1 MKSKILLLE
10 DSLETVAYYVDSY
23 EIFKNNKNIQFKN
36 VDTKKLVNKRFKMF
50 LLGRYKTTYTYTKDG
65 EASATHNISLA
76 YNFYTEKRPLITPK
90 MTYGMWGFIEDDNGN
105 YEFDLKNGFQ
115 IASEITEQRYQKKI
129 NSTSYKVR
137 NNKAVQKTSDVFDS
151 IWFLIKFIIGASIV
165 LWLMSSSCGLNC

>member
-1 MKSKILLLE
+1 MRLTILQLE

-76 YNFYTEKRPLITPK
+76 YNFYT
-90 MTYGMWGFIEDDNGN
+90 
-105 YEFDLKNGFQ
+105 
-115 IASEITEQRYQKKI
+115 
-129 NSTSYKVR
+129 
-137 NNKAVQKTSDVFDS
+137 
-151 IWFLIKFIIGASIV
+151 
-165 LWLMSSSCGLNC
+165 